1 MILPSYLKY
10 TNYSNEIL
18 KKNLKGM
25 DCFCCVLSHEVWI
38 SLKLGKAQK

>member
-18 KKNLKGM
+18 KKYLKGM
-25 DCFCCVLSHEVWI
+25 EEMFLLCAVP
-38 SLKLGKAQK
+38 

>member
-18 KKNLKGM
+18 KKNLKGWIV
-25 DCFCCVLSHEVWI
+25 FVVCCPMKFGFH
-38 SLKLGKAQK
+38 